1 MFTAT
6 FLIVA
11 SSLNITKSQAAK
23 GRQMRLSDLL
33 FAKKIQTV
41 GTDCVLK
48 VFGQTSCPSIL
59 SEKRS
64 HAFMHSNH
72 SS

>member
-33 FAKKIQTV
+33 FAKKLIV
-41 GTDCVLK
+41 FVFIMLK
-48 VFGQTSCPSIL
+48 VFGQTNCPSIL
-59 SEKRS
+59 SVYID
-64 HAFMHSNH
+64 HILNV
-72 SS
+72 